1 MIKRTMLLG
10 SPMYVRTEL
19 EQLVIE
25 RDGVKATRPIEDIG
39 YVVVEHP
46 QVKFSTPALQKL
58 ASANVTV
65 VFCGSNFMPNALLLP
80 MDQHY
85 TSGEN
90 TRAQV
95 AASIPLR
102 KKLWKQTVKAKLR
115 NQAQLLEEVGGN
127 SDALQRLARSVKSG
141 DTGNAEAEGARRY
154 WPQVF
159 RPYYIGFRRDRLQE
173 GINQFLNYG
182 YSILRSAT
190 ARALV
195 GAGLHPT
202 FGIFHH
208 NKYNA
213 FCLADDVMEPYRPCV
228 ERILIGML
236 KDGLFLDGDIEV
248 SHKKELL
255 ALTQLE
261 VMQNGTPGALMVA
274 LQRTAWSLA
283 ACYQG
288 EANKINYPTLV

>member
-58 ASANVTV
+58 ASANVAV

-95 AASIPLR
+95 VAKLPLQ

-115 NQAQLLEEVGGN
+115 NQAHVLEQVGGN
-127 SDALQRLARSVKSG
+127 AEALRRIARNVKSG
-141 DTGNAEAEGARRY
+141 DVGNAEAEGARRY
-154 WPQVF
+154 WQQVF
-159 RPYYIGFRRDRLQE
+159 KPYYSGFLRDRTSE

-213 FCLADDVMEPYRPCV
+213 FCLADDLMEPYRPCV
-228 ERILIGML
+228 DQVLISML

-255 ALTQLE
+255 SITQME
-261 VMQNGTPGALMVA
+261 VIQNGTRGALMVA
-274 LQRTAWSLA
+274 LQRTAWSLSS
-283 ACYQG
+283 CYLG
-288 EANKINYPTLV
+288 EAKKINYPTLA